1 MKTILTTILA
11 ALAILAV
18 ALAIPGSDAALATGS
33 AESPLEGLE
42 VSEDHVDET
51 EGLTFYV
58 ENGGEIA
65 VRGFVDESGTFGYQV
80 IGVSEGY
87 GLNAID
93 DGLYGTLGKTGTVT
107 VAVRGW
113 NGSSIND
120 REFNFTIVSV
130 ESEAQPIIVHLDAN
144 GGSVAP
150 ANITYT
156 GTALTLPTPSRAGWD
171 FGGWFTSASGGTHVG
186 NTYTPTAEVT
196 LYAHW
201 TPRMTA
207 NYTVTLD
214 ANGGSVSPTSMTYTG
229 TALTLPTPTW
239 ANHSFQG
246 WYTSASGGTQV
257 GNTYTPTANVTLYAH
272 WTSEA
277 TANYTVTLDANGGS
291 VSPTSMTYTGTA
303 LTLPAPTKSGYT
315 FSGWWTA
322 QTGGT
327 QVSGAYTP
335 TANVTL
341 YAHWTGASSPQAV
354 EITAAGTMNAVQG
367 ERTSLTFSVNPASA
381 NVSASAPS
389 GWNVSVEGSKVY
401 FTPTAAGD
409 HTVIITAA
417 AVGYAAGQATV
428 RVHVSASSPSP
439 GDETGDEGGDEGSD
453 AEKTEVNWIPIIVVA
468 LGAIVAIAG
477 LRIHPALFIAGAAV
491 VALGAI
497 WALGYVDLGVKL

>member
-229 TALTLPTPTW
+229 TALTLP
-239 ANHSFQG
+239 
-246 WYTSASGGTQV
+246 
-257 GNTYTPTANVTLYAH
+257 
-272 WTSEA
+272 
-277 TANYTVTLDANGGS
+277 
-291 VSPTSMTYTGTA
+291 
-303 LTLPAPTKSGYT
+303 APTKSGYT